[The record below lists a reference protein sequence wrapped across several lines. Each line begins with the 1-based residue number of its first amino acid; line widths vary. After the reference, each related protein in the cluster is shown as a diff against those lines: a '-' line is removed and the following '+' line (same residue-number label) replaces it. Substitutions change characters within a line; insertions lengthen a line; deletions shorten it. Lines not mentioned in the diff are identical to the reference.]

1 MPNILI
7 RVPEGVL
14 AGEQLGKLAKA
25 ATAIAKTVEQGGDDP
40 RQAALTWVEI
50 DEVKAGHFF
59 AGGQDALKHMIPVLV
74 FFHYPAGVLDDAART
89 QAAALFQ
96 EAITNI
102 VGSNAS
108 RLIATSIIMTEV
120 ADGAWGG
127 SGRIF
132 RLPDL
137 ARAAGYKHLQHLVTA

>member
-7 RVPEGVL
+7 RVPEGLL
-14 AGEQLGKLAKA
+14 AGERLGKLAKA
-25 ATAIAKTVEQGGDDP
+25 ATAIATKVEQGGDNP

-50 DEVKAGHFF
+50 DQVKAGHFF
-59 AGGQDALKHMIPVLV
+59 SGGEDALGPMIPVLV
-74 FFHYPAGVLDDAART
+74 FFHYPAGVLDDAARS

-96 EAITNI
+96 DAISDI
-102 VGSNAS
+102 VGSSDS
-108 RLIATSIIMTEV
+108 RPVATSIIMTEV

-127 SGRIF
+127 SGRIW

-137 ARAAGYKHLQHLVTA
+137 ARAAGYKHLQHLVTT

>member
-7 RVPEGVL
+7 RVPEGVFD
-14 AGEQLGKLAKA
+14 AEAHGKLAKA
-25 ATAIAKTVEQGGDDP
+25 ATALAKTVEQGGDDP
-40 RQAALTWVEI
+40 RHAALTWVAI
-50 DEVKAGHFF
+50 DEVRQGHLF
-59 AGGQDALKHMIPVLV
+59 AGGNDPLDQIIPVVV

-89 QAAALFQ
+89 EAARLFQ
-96 EAITNI
+96 DVISAARRPGDARP
-102 VGSNAS
+102 V
-108 RLIATSIIMTEV
+108 ATSVIMTEV

-127 SGRIF
+127 SGRIW